1 MLSVRR
7 PAHLVTF
14 QLHVFDEA
22 LPAGGVFQRFV
33 DGLDQ
38 IQLPA
43 VTAQASL
50 VLAGLHALLFLPGIA
65 LLQHPQTVGQT
76 DLIVH
81 FSVCQQIV
89 IALVE
94 LVAVFVANAVHH
106 HVVMQMSGV
115 HVGSD
120 YHLEIWEL
128 PLGKFQT
135 DGIDLLG
142 RDVILRREGLDEVV
156 ELRPAC
162 LRKRSLVICISMKAD
177 CGTQLLPVTSSASPQ
192 CVFFS
197 CFT

>member
-1 MLSVRR
+1 M
-7 PAHLVTF
+7 
-14 QLHVFDEA
+14 
-22 LPAGGVFQRFV
+22 
-33 DGLDQ
+33 
-38 IQLPA
+38 
-43 VTAQASL
+43 
-50 VLAGLHALLFLPGIA
+50 
-65 LLQHPQTVGQT
+65 GQT

-81 FSVCQQIV
+81 FSVRKQV
-89 IALVE
+89 VVALME

-162 LRKRSLVICISMKAD
+162 FAEA
-177 CGTQLLPVTSSASPQ
+177 LLGHLHLDER
-192 CVFFS
+192 
-197 CFT
+197 